1 MTRVLI
7 VLSLVLGFLGV
18 SVEARPRRGNQSYN
32 RVSNHGGD
40 VSTAQGVANIMARLG
55 RVGHFGG
62 NRGYEGCGSGSTPK
76 QAEMNCCY
84 RKKMSP
90 REVGYAQ
97 AANGT
102 WFCCCRY

>member
-1 MTRVLI
+1 MIRVLI
-7 VLSLVLGFLGV
+7 VLSLLLNFLVL
-18 SVEARPRRGNQSYN
+18 SAEARLKRGGQSYHRSSSYGN
-32 RVSNHGGD
+32 EVT
-40 VSTAQGVANIMARLG
+40 TAQGVANIMARIG

-62 NRGYEGCGSGSTPK
+62 NRGYEGCGSGPTPH

-84 RKKMSP
+84 RRQMSP
-90 REVGYAQ
+90 KEVGYAQ